1 MLISFNIDNA
11 ADYYRF
17 VSNLVNTCI
26 INADDAP
33 YLMTMKV
40 QEIIE
45 KYQHWMPTAPRSD
58 GYWYIYI
65 PDRTRKGGRR
75 RIKSKSYAD
84 LVRKIEAFESGHI
97 GQVMKT
103 FEEMYRLI
111 QQQRLDGITDSDKKG
126 ARTSTVTR
134 QDQTYK
140 RFFSETGFV
149 SMRLDRIGPND
160 INAFILMNLRRY
172 PVIKSAFNAMVQI
185 IKLVF
190 DKAYRRQMIDS
201 NPCNLVEWD
210 SDEYTSKFVNRPGI
224 KQRTYTDTEMNLLW
238 DHALSI
244 LTRRPRFITPYAMLL
259 QMQLGLRRGEVCAL
273 RWDDITTGE
282 DGHRYITI
290 ERMLRKVPKHGD
302 IPEHQEI
309 FNRTKTS
316 KDRTIP
322 VWEELNDLL
331 DTIYEITGDGTYVF
345 PGEVADGCL
354 GINAVYEH
362 YRRSCAAIG
371 VWIQKDR
378 IRGPHAWR
386 RNFAKRLGNSY
397 LSSHLLGN
405 DQKVCEE
412 NYSDAIDFEE
422 AREQLEKKGLKRGLK
437 TVQKLKKDA

>member
-1 MLISFNIDNA
+1 MLNA
-11 ADYYRF
+11 ADIYRSVSDF
-17 VSNLVNTCI
+17 VERGI
-26 INADDAP
+26 ISADDAP
-33 YLMTMKV
+33 YMMNMTV

-75 RIKSKSYAD
+75 RLKSKSYAE
-84 LVRKIEAFESGHI
+84 LIRKIESFEAGHI
-97 GQVMKT
+97 GRVVKT

-111 QQQRLDGITDSDKKG
+111 QQQRLEGITDSDKRS

-140 RFFSETGFV
+140 RFFSGTELA

-160 INAFILMNLRRY
+160 INAFLLMNLRRY
-172 PVIKSAFNAMVQI
+172 SVIKSAFDAMVQI
-185 IKLVF
+185 LNLVF
-190 DKAYRRQMIDS
+190 DKAYRREMIDS
-201 NPCNLVEWD
+201 NPCSLIEWD
-210 SDEYTSKFVNRPGI
+210 SDEYSNKFVRSPGI
-224 KQRTYTDTEMNLLW
+224 TQRTYTDAEMNRLW
-238 DHALSI
+238 DHELAVLE
-244 LTRRPRFITPYAMLL
+244 RRPRFITPYAMLL

-273 RWDDITTGE
+273 RWDDITT
-282 DGHRYITI
+282 DRSGHRYITI
-290 ERMLRKVPKHGD
+290 ARMLRKVPKRDG

-309 FNRTKTS
+309 TGHTKTS

-322 VWEELNDLL
+322 LWDEVAELL
-331 DTIYEITGDGTYVF
+331 DAIYAITGSGDYIF
-345 PGEVADGCL
+345 PGEAADGCL

-362 YRRSCAAIG
+362 YRRSCVAAG
-371 VWIQKDR
+371 VWIQKDQ

-397 LSSHLLGN
+397 ISSHLLGN

-412 NYSDAIDFEE
+412 NYSNAIDFEE
-422 AREQLEKKGLKRGLK
+422 ARTQLVKKGLKKGLK
-437 TVQKLKKDA
+437 NDQKVVKEA